1 MTTQHFNLL
10 KLLMKNSTEIN
21 KIFNE
26 SIKLFPNMSEHSRAN
41 LSARYWIESF
51 NDKLL
56 DDKNT
61 ENAKSFIEFCYR
73 HFNSDVSVYHYAK
86 GLEERIKIYEDI

>member
-1 MTTQHFNLL
+1 MTTEHFKML
-10 KLLMKNSTEIN
+10 KLLMKNSTDINEIFT
-21 KIFNE
+21 K

-41 LSARYWIESF
+41 LSARYWIELF
-51 NDKLL
+51 DTKLL
-56 DDKNT
+56 DDTNT
-61 ENAKSFIEFCYR
+61 KFAEEFIKFCYK